1 MKLFDLVYFESY
13 RSISGRN
20 AGVERLESFVG
31 ILGQPRTDT
40 PQAVFH
46 LAHRLSLPNNW
57 GQASLWA
64 QGAYDDHVAGGGLGP
79 LPRPI
84 CFAASSNSNI

>member
-31 ILGQPRTDT
+31 ILGL
-40 PQAVFH
+40 VKS
-46 LAHRLSLPNNW
+46 RLLEVVKID
-57 GQASLWA
+57 L
-64 QGAYDDHVAGGGLGP
+64 
-79 LPRPI
+79 
-84 CFAASSNSNI
+84 